1 MITIDLNA
9 PNHNLSNSLLT
20 PIAAMN
26 LEAIKNHVG
35 NFEFIM
41 GTNQQ
46 ALLVNWKP
54 YEINNKLNELEYFDR
69 IHQTKQV
76 WVTVDFKNYRKTYF
90 EVFKN
95 IEKNNNLVV
104 DHIFNRRLAK
114 IWNYE
119 YIRLIHVD
127 RSINSSSGKGQ
138 KSFGVDLMKDNQ
150 EYHNKVKERN
160 ISYAD
165 PFDLVKIVNWKIGK
179 NPFDNV
185 AAMFQFWYE

>member
-1 MITIDLNA
+1 MPTTDLKA

-138 KSFGVDLMKDNQ
+138 ESFGVDLMKDNQ